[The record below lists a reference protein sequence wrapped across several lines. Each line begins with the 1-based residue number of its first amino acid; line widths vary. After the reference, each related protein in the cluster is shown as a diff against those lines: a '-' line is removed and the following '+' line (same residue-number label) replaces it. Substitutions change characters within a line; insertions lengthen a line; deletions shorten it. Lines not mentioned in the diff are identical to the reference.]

1 MRIYAACLAS
11 YNNGVL
17 HGRWIDASA
26 DVDAMQEEVSAM
38 LRESRFPNVTVTHPD
53 TGAEVPSAEEWA
65 IHDYE
70 DLPSCFGEYAG
81 LTAIAEFVELCEEH
95 SLEAADLAAIVSNF
109 GTLAY
114 AKEELE
120 GRFAGIYDSFK
131 SYAEEVADEMLRA
144 HDIKEDSPLS
154 QYFDYDA
161 YARDLKHETSAV
173 DISSGVAVFFA

>member
-1 MRIYAACLAS
+1 MRIYVACLAS

-26 DVDAMQEEVSAM
+26 DVDEMQEEVSAM
-38 LRESRFPNVTVTHPD
+38 LRESRFPNIVVTHPD

-81 LTAIAEFVELCEEH
+81 LSAIAEFVELCEERA
-95 SLEAADLAAIVSNF
+95 LEAGDLASIVSHF

-114 AKEELE
+114 AKEALE
-120 GRFAGIYDSFK
+120 DNYVGTYESFRA
-131 SYAEEVADEMLRA
+131 YAEELADEMLRSY
-144 HDIKEDSPLS
+144 DIKDDHPLS
-154 QYFDYDA
+154 QYFDYEA
-161 YARDLKHETSAV
+161 YARDLQHETSAV
-173 DISSGVAVFFA
+173 ELSDGVAIFHA